1 MIMPC
6 MNSTFFGEAGGR
18 TAVVDAG
25 NVFVGWPGAPGC
37 TMTGLLGLASCAPT
51 GSAKRNPRAATGS
64 AIPISKRSCI
74 VEFRRKDFM
83 RVDRARRI
91 LAYYQAQV
99 EARTTVAIKFLR
111 R

>member
-37 TMTGLLGLASCAPT
+37 TMTGVAGLACCAQT
-51 GSAKRNPRAATGS
+51 GSDKQNPSAVTGNRITIAERTFTVTS
-64 AIPISKRSCI
+64 TW
-74 VEFRRKDFM
+74 KDFI
-83 RVDRARRI
+83 RVDRAKGILTYYKRR
-91 LAYYQAQV
+91 QKR
-99 EARTTVAIKFLR
+99 ARLL
-111 R
+111 